1 MTWTV
6 KTQLPVE
13 FTVRKTKNVLSLSEF
28 NFPRKIVVIDDNV
41 YRLYKH
47 QLGPLD
53 AILVIRST
61 ESRKNW
67 NSVESIL
74 NFFEE
79 NKILRRSEPIIAI
92 GGGVLLDIVGF
103 ACSIYR
109 RGIPYVRVPTTLL
122 AIVDASVG
130 AKTGVDHFSRR
141 NRIGSFYPPVE
152 TVIDTSFI
160 STQDSREISNGLAE
174 ILKLAIIKD
183 SSLFE
188 LIEIHVENLIENKF
202 QDNVE
207 VVDQIID
214 KSING
219 MIEEL
224 AGNLWEINLER
235 CVDFGHTFSPMI
247 EMKNIKTML
256 HGEAVILDCLF
267 SSCIA
272 FNRQTIS
279 SKDLERIFNIVRR
292 SNLPTI
298 HEDFTDLYLLR
309 KGLDDVTR
317 HRNNS
322 QNLPLPVGIGSYK
335 IIKDLSMEEIKLAKT
350 VMEEYGKKIENSYCM

>member
-13 FTVRKTKNVLSLSEF
+13 FTIRKTKNVLGLGDF
-28 NFPRKIVVIDDNV
+28 DYPRKIVIIDDNV
-41 YRLYKH
+41 YRLYMDK
-47 QLGPLD
+47 LGAHD
-53 AILVIRST
+53 AILILHTT
-61 ESRKNW
+61 EINKNW
-67 NSVESIL
+67 KSIERIL
-74 NFFEE
+74 EFFEE
-79 NKILRRSEPIIAI
+79 NKIVRRAEPIIAI
-92 GGGVLLDIVGF
+92 GGGVLLDVVGF

-130 AKTGVDHFSRR
+130 AKTGVDHLGRR
-141 NRIGSFYPPVE
+141 NRIGTFYPPVE
-152 TVIDTSFI
+152 TVIDTNFI
-160 STQDSREISNGLAE
+160 ATQDLREISNGLAE
-174 ILKLAIIKD
+174 MLKLAIIKD
-183 SSLFE
+183 ARLFE
-188 LIEIHVENLIENKF
+188 IIETNAEDLLNSKF
-202 QDNVE
+202 QDST
-207 VVDQIID
+207 VVDEIID
-214 KSING
+214 RSIQG

-224 AGNLWEINLER
+224 SGNLWETDLER

-272 FNRQTIS
+272 YNRQLLS
-279 SKDLERIFNIVRR
+279 SSGLERIFNLVNKCR
-292 SNLPTI
+292 LPVS
-298 HEDFTDLYLLR
+298 HEDFKDLYLLN
-309 KGLDDVTR
+309 KGLSDVTR

-335 IIKDLSMEEIKLAKT
+335 IIKDLSTEEIKMAKEL
-350 VMEEYGKKIENSYCM
+350 MDEHGQKIKHSYCV